1 MGKKITIIGAGSSMF
16 TPQLI
21 SLLIQSKTLA
31 GSTVALMDINPRR
44 LELMEKLSKML
55 IEQTGADLKVEA
67 TTNQLE
73 ALTATDF
80 VIVAISAGGFDAWE
94 KDIEIPAKYGVF
106 VPFGD
111 SVGPGGILRAFRHV
125 HPMVQ
130 ICKDLEKVAP
140 KAWLFNYTN
149 PASALCWIMRRESFI
164 HTVSMCTNTVQLRQD
179 KFMANVAGVQPG
191 EVVMPVKLAGINHC
205 SLITEMRLKDG
216 TDALELVRKKAK
228 HPIVRWGLET
238 HHILPV
244 VWPHWVEFY
253 PALCK
258 LVGKYEGR
266 AQGLFLTYGS
276 QVKDMKI
283 ETNRIRTWEKLVAQ
297 WVAGDGKPSLEAIPE
312 TEPVQLIEVMESMV
326 EDKKE
331 FHGVNVPNHGVIE
344 NMPDDVIVE
353 VMAVIGANQVQPL
366 QVGRIPDEIASFLKL
381 HTDVQKLTALAGL
394 TGDRK
399 TALQAMEL
407 DPFVAANLELKQ
419 IPLMLDEMLLAH
431 KDNLPQFK

>member
-1 MGKKITIIGAGSSMF
+1 
-16 TPQLI
+16 
-21 SLLIQSKTLA
+21 
-31 GSTVALMDINPRR
+31 
-44 LELMEKLSKML
+44 
-55 IEQTGADLKVEA
+55 
-67 TTNQLE
+67 
-73 ALTATDF
+73 
-80 VIVAISAGGFDAWE
+80 
-94 KDIEIPAKYGVF
+94 
-106 VPFGD
+106 
-111 SVGPGGILRAFRHV
+111 
-125 HPMVQ
+125 
-130 ICKDLEKVAP
+130 
-140 KAWLFNYTN
+140 
-149 PASALCWIMRRESFI
+149 
-164 HTVSMCTNTVQLRQD
+164 
-179 KFMANVAGVQPG
+179 
-191 EVVMPVKLAGINHC
+191 
-205 SLITEMRLKDG
+205 
-216 TDALELVRKKAK
+216 
-228 HPIVRWGLET
+228 LET

-258 LVGKYEGR
+258 LISKYEGR

-283 ETNRIRTWEKLVAQ
+283 ETNRIHTWEKLVGQ
-297 WVAGDGKPSLEAIPE
+297 WVAGEGKPSIEAIPE

-344 NMPDDVIVE
+344 NMPDDSIVE
-353 VMAVIGANQVQPL
+353 VMAVIGVNQVQPL

-399 TALQAMEL
+399 MALQAMEL